1 MSGQKNKMQKSFG
14 PQKFDYKKFYPKSFV
29 KIRSVTADIFLI
41 WTNVTKK
48 FWSKIL
54 FYSKNLGETK
64 CWAKKLRLSKNWAKK
79 VWSELGQ

>member
-41 WTNVTKK
+41 WTNVAWTNVIMAVGIG
-48 FWSKIL
+48 SKGSQEPT
-54 FYSKNLGETK
+54 F
-64 CWAKKLRLSKNWAKK
+64 K
-79 VWSELGQ
+79 VWSKLGK